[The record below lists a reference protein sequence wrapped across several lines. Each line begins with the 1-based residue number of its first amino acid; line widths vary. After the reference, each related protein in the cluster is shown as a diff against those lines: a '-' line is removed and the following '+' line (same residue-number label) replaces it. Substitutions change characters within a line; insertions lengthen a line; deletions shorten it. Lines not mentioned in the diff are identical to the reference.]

1 MRASKA
7 VILGAACMLLVSGAA
22 LAQGSNHA
30 NAPTV
35 TGETGFFSLLS
46 GRTLPGGRGSFGLYY
61 NNWDRV
67 LNDAGESD
75 VDWNRLSASFGYGIT
90 DNFEIVV
97 MVPYED
103 LDFDLDPDAFEVD
116 REIFGDE
123 FFDDTRSGLGN
134 ARLGVNWGINSD
146 VDSAFSINAW
156 AELPTG
162 DEDVLG
168 GDTGF
173 GAGINYGTGNWAF
186 NLHYRAPGDVDAD
199 DFLDIDDPIG
209 LPPGELPRFGDL
221 ELSDEIIAGL
231 GYAGQ
236 VSDRFDWITELVGT
250 LPTDSDEAFYEE
262 SVDLTTGGRWWF
274 GDDGGWALS
283 FGLRTDL
290 LQLEDTD
297 EHCPIGGLLGLTF
310 FPGLFVEEEVEE
322 IPPVPIDYML
332 TVEKEG
338 DCDGTVTSSPAG
350 VDCGAD
356 CSELYAEGTVVTLT
370 ATPEAECRFTGWTG
384 DADCSDGTVT
394 MNGDRLCVAN
404 FQEVAAPPPPPPPP
418 PPEERVEE
426 RVCYF
431 APGSARVDNA
441 CKAILDEVALLM
453 QDRPEATGV
462 VIGYSDEAGSEES
475 NQAISLQ
482 RAENVK
488 NWLVTRHGIDP
499 SRITVEGRGEA
510 EATGDANRDRRA
522 VIQITIVE

>member
-1 MRASKA
+1 MRASKT
-7 VILGAACMLLVSGAA
+7 VIFGAACALLLSAGSAM
-22 LAQGSNHA
+22 AQGSNHA

-35 TGETGFFSLLS
+35 TGETGLFSLLS
-46 GRTLPGGRGSFGLYY
+46 GRTLPRGGFSFGAYY

-67 LNDAGESD
+67 LDDAGETD
-75 VDWNRLSASFGYGIT
+75 VDWNRLSASFGYGVT
-90 DNFEIVV
+90 DNFEIVL

-103 LDFDLDPDAFEVD
+103 LDFDIDRAFLED
-116 REIFGDE
+116 EFGDDD
-123 FFDDTRSGLGN
+123 FFDDSRSGLGN
-134 ARLGVNWGINSD
+134 ARLGFNWGVVNEID
-146 VDSAFSINAW
+146 RAFSINAW

-173 GAGINYGTGNWAF
+173 GVGANYGTGNWVF
-186 NLHYRAPGDVDAD
+186 NLGYRAPGDVDGD
-199 DFLDIDDPIG
+199 DFFDPIPG
-209 LPPGELPRFGDL
+209 QPPGFEFGDL
-221 ELSDEIIAGL
+221 EISDELIAGV

-236 VSDRFDWITELVGT
+236 VSDQLDWITELVGT
-250 LPTDSDEAFYEE
+250 FPTDSDEAFYEE

-274 GDDGGWALS
+274 GTDSDWALS

-310 FPGLFVEEEVEE
+310 FPGLFREEEVVE

-332 TVEKEG
+332 TVDKEG
-338 DCDGTVTSSPAG
+338 PCDGVVTSSPAG

-356 CSELYAEGTVVTLT
+356 CSELYAEGTVVSLT
-370 ATPEAECRFTGWTG
+370 ATPEADCRFTGWSG

-394 MNGDRLCVAN
+394 MNGDRFCVAN
-404 FQEVAAPPPPPPPP
+404 FAEVVAQQPPPP
-418 PPEERVEE
+418 PPERRVEE

-431 APGSARVDNA
+431 ASGSARVDNA
-441 CKAILDEVALLM
+441 CKAILDEVALLLR
-453 QDRPEATGV
+453 DRPSATGL
-462 VIGYSDEAGSEES
+462 VIGYSDASGSATA
-475 NQAISLQ
+475 NQQVSLQ

-499 SRITVEGRGEA
+499 SRITVEGRGSA
-510 EATGDANRDRRA
+510 DASGDASRDRRA
-522 VIQITIVE
+522 VIRIEIVE